1 MPLTGSRSWACP
13 LSCRCLEPTAASQRP
28 ETFENRSMQ
37 TEKHMRVRRAYTLR
51 ITASPETASQDTESV
66 KLEVTGLGGL
76 SNGKQSKFEWECI
89 EEDCKGKG
97 KCNDKT
103 TDKTCLI
110 EKDSL
115 PNPFEHFF
123 CEETDWQWEMG

>member
-66 KLEVTGLGGL
+66 KLEHGLIVVF
-76 SNGKQSKFEWECI
+76 SNHFPFPTPV